1 LSAWGRKGSWAVGG
15 VAQHILLST
24 VCVFVVVVVGPQ
36 DIHKIDGN
44 KNEQSRWHRGKR
56 TKTREV
62 GEEDCRINPITTGNK
77 DPKYKLFNQSPAF

>member
-1 LSAWGRKGSWAVGG
+1 MKIRTSSHVGTG
-15 VAQHILLST
+15 
-24 VCVFVVVVVGPQ
+24 G
-36 DIHKIDGN
+36 K
-44 KNEQSRWHRGKR
+44 GKR